1 VAHFDRAVPPG
12 GEGKI
17 TLRLNTRG
25 YEGRVRK
32 AARVYSNDPGNR
44 METLTVEVFVKT
56 PIIVAPRSI
65 FIQGKATE
73 VLSRSVDITG
83 DPDKPLKI
91 EPVDFNLNHRL
102 EYTIQE
108 LSPGKHY
115 RINFTTIPNAVD
127 QYRGRLLL
135 KTNYPE
141 KPQLSILVRGRF
153 IH

>member
-25 YEGRVRK
+25 YEGKIRK
-32 AARVYSNDPGNR
+32 GARVYTNDPKNR
-44 METLTVEVFVKT
+44 VETLTVEVFVKT
-56 PIIVAPRSI
+56 PIVVSQRSV

-73 VLSRSVDITG
+73 VLTRSVDITG
-83 DPDKPLKI
+83 EAGKPLKI
-91 EPVDFNLNHRL
+91 EAVDFNLNHRL
-102 EYTIQE
+102 EYTIDE
-108 LSPGKHY
+108 ISPGKHY
-115 RINFTTIPNAVD
+115 RINFTTLPNAAD

-141 KPQLSILVRGRF
+141 KPQLVILVRARF
-153 IH
+153 I